1 MDNNELYLAQLQR
14 RFGQYVENIKSL
26 NSRLRN
32 ENIEIQ
38 ELQQAVRMLDQAQDK
53 LTREL
58 RKNIK

>member
-38 ELQQAVRMLDQAQDK
+38 ELQQAVRMFDQAQDK